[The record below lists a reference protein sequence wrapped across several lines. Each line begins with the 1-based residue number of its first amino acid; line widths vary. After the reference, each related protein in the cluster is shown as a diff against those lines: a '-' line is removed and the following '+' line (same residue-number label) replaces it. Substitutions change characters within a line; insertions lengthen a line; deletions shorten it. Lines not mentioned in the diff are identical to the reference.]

1 MSRPLNVTGTLF
13 HSLTFLL
20 IFLICFVYLCCIL
33 LKIKNLV
40 RSSSSDSLNFHFQT
54 LYWISFSKTVLKW
67 LPWDRQIAGAYW
79 YLLGIQN
86 VQQCM
91 ANYCTDAEKDLCNPR
106 YLGCPEPT
114 FTGKQVSTDET
125 RLAWAKNPNITNN
138 CLYIGKNY
146 NGDYDFGI
154 YINVVR
160 LTETSL
166 VNRILFPLFWGL
178 MTLR

>member
-1 MSRPLNVTGTLF
+1 MGTLF
-13 HSLTFLL
+13 HSLTVLL
-20 IFLICFVYLCCIL
+20 ICPMHFVYICCIL
-33 LKIKNLV
+33 LKIENLV
-40 RSSSSDSLNFHFQT
+40 RSSSSDSLNFHFAN
-54 LYWISFSKTVLKW
+54 WICFSTTVLNF

-91 ANYCTDAEKDLCNPR
+91 ANYCAKAGETLCDPR

-114 FTGKQVSTDET
+114 FTGKQISTDEG
-125 RLAWAKNPNITNN
+125 RLAWAQNANITNT
-138 CLYIGKNY
+138 CLYVGKSY
-146 NGDYDFGI
+146 NGDYEFGI
-154 YINVVR
+154 YINTIP